1 VLLDKLHDSFS
12 QIQQSDIQT
21 QEMLRKFQK
30 NPFNINAYSY
40 FKNDILSK
48 IGRLVAQGKIDETK
62 SVIEEG
68 QKLLSRSHRRM
79 KFLLLQLAYYYH
91 RKGQLNE
98 GIATTSLHRL
108 TLSFY
113 RLMSVTNVNFL
124 LFFAE

>member
-1 VLLDKLHDSFS
+1 
-12 QIQQSDIQT
+12 
-21 QEMLRKFQK
+21 MLRKFQK

-98 GIATTSLHRL
+98 ALEYYLRTIS
-108 TLSFY
+108 SFNSHY
-113 RLMSVTNVNFL
+113 EPLQIDRKSVV
-124 LFFAE
+124 